1 VRAALRRCRT
11 LSVSI
16 ACPPARVYAFV
27 RRPENLPRW
36 ASGLGT
42 SIRHT
47 GDGWVLDTADGPL
60 GFRFVA
66 DNDVGVLDHVVTLAS
81 GESILNPMRVVSNG
95 EGSEV
100 SFTLF
105 ELPGMTAEAFAADAA
120 TVEGDLRT
128 LKRVLEGGSP
138 G

>member
-1 VRAALRRCRT
+1 MTAALRRCRT

-16 ACPPARVYAFV
+16 DCPPARVYAFV
-27 RRPENLPRW
+27 RHPENLPRW

-42 SIRHT
+42 AIRRA

-81 GESILNPMRVVSNG
+81 GESVLNPMRVVPNG

-120 TVEGDLRT
+120 TVERDLRA
-128 LKRVLEGGSP
+128 LKRVLEGGSS

>member
-1 VRAALRRCRT
+1 MAALPRSRT

-16 ACPPARVYAFV
+16 DCPPARVYAFV
-27 RRPENLPRW
+27 RHPENLPRW

-42 SIRHT
+42 AIRKD
-47 GDGWVLDTADGPL
+47 GDGWVLDTNDGPL
-60 GFRFVA
+60 RFRFVD
-66 DNDVGVLDHVVTLAS
+66 DNDFGVLDHVVTLAS
-81 GESILNPMRVVSNG
+81 GQSVLNPMRVVPNG

-120 TVEGDLRT
+120 TVERDLGA
-128 LKRVLEGGSP
+128 LKRVVEGGAA

>member
-1 VRAALRRCRT
+1 MAALRRCRT

-27 RRPENLPRW
+27 RRPENLPQW

-42 SIRHT
+42 AIRHA

-81 GESILNPMRVVSNG
+81 GESVLNPMRVVPNG
-95 EGSEV
+95 GGSEV

-120 TVEGDLRT
+120 TVERDLRA